1 MAPQSLLQ
9 AFQQELDKEN
19 FRTGVCKV
27 EVGFFRTL
35 EPHAQEPTEVK
46 TIYLDVCKLNDLTS
60 IFPDWEFNFE
70 VWSIIKA
77 NIGFLSEEGCSSVNG
92 WARIKIAPKG

>member
-27 EVGFFRTL
+27 EVGFFPTL
-35 EPHAQEPTEVK
+35 ESYAQKPTEVK

-60 IFPDWEFNFE
+60 IFPNWEFDFE
-70 VWSIIKA
+70 VWPIIKA
-77 NIGFLSEEGCSSVNG
+77 NIEFHSKEESLSANG
-92 WARIKIAPKG
+92 WSRIKIAPKA